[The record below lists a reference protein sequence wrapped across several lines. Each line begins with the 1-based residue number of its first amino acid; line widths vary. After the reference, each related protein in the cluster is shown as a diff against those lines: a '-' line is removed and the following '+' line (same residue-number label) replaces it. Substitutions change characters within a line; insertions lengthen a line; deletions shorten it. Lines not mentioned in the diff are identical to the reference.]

1 MAKTKQY
8 PHVEKGM
15 QYVSDVL
22 DGTVEACK
30 YIKLACQRHIDD
42 LAKQSDPHYP
52 YYFDPVKAERFCRF
66 ASMMIHT
73 KGKWARKRLVF
84 EPWQLFAFVSVFG
97 WMKRSTHKR
106 RFTEASLFVPRKNG
120 KSAMSAALGNYMLVA
135 DGEAG
140 AEVYSV
146 ASTEKQAWEVFG
158 PARFMSLW
166 NEEYKNAFGI
176 TVGAKNL
183 SVLSSGSK
191 FEPLIGSPGDGSS
204 PHCAI
209 IDEEHEHKTPDA
221 VDTMAT
227 GMGSREQPLLWR
239 ITTAGTNISGPCY
252 SNYCNCIKVLEGVI
266 ERPDVFV
273 LIFTI
278 DEGDDWKDF
287 SVWEKANP
295 NYGVSL
301 NEEFLYKKYC
311 ESMQNAEKQN
321 INKCKHLNVWANAAI
336 GWINMAKWEAC
347 ADPTL
352 QMGDFKD
359 VPCWV
364 GVDLASKIDLAA
376 MMFLFKIPNTG
387 QYAEF
392 LQGQYVLFG
401 KYYLPEE
408 TIERP
413 ENAHYRAWRD
423 LGLLTQTP
431 GARTDFAYLKEDLRK
446 FVQDEGFIVKELAYD
461 PREAE
466 YLMQDIRECEWA
478 SFPCVEVSQSPAY
491 LSEPMKEFEA
501 LYLSGNLKH
510 NGCPLLKWQASNVIK
525 KNSRNKSYYPAKER
539 AENKIDGIVASIT
552 ALSRAMAHVDETAS
566 FGIEVW

>member
-1 MAKTKQY
+1 
-8 PHVEKGM
+8 M
-15 QYVSDVL
+15 QYVAGVL
-22 DGTVEACK
+22 DGSIDACK
-30 YIKLACQRHIDD
+30 YIRLACQRHVDD
-42 LAKQSDPHYP
+42 LDHQSDPNYP
-52 YYFDPVKAERFCRF
+52 YYFDSTKAERFCRF
-66 ASMMIHT
+66 VEMMIHT
-73 KGKWARKRLVF
+73 KGKWARERLVF
-84 EPWQLFAFVSVFG
+84 EPWQLLAFVSVFG
-97 WMKRSTHKR
+97 WMKRSNHKR

-140 AEVYSV
+140 AEVYCL

-158 PARFMSLW
+158 PARQMCLW
-166 NEEYKNAFGI
+166 NSGYKDAFGI
-176 TVGAKNL
+176 TAGAKNL
-183 SVLSSGSK
+183 SVLNSGSK

-239 ITTAGTNISGPCY
+239 ITTAGTDISGPCY
-252 SNYCNCIKVLEGVI
+252 SNYCNCIKILEGVI
-266 ERPDVFV
+266 DRPDVFI

-278 DEGDDWKDF
+278 DVTDDWKDF
-287 SVWEKANP
+287 NVWKKANP
-295 NYGVSL
+295 NYGVSVY
-301 NEEFLYKKYC
+301 EEYLYKRYR
-311 ESMQNAEKQN
+311 EAMQDAEKQN

-347 ADPTL
+347 ADPAL
-352 QMGDFKD
+352 QMNDFVT

-376 MMFLFKIPNTG
+376 MMFLFKIPIVS

-392 LQGQYVLFG
+392 MRGKYVLLG

-423 LGLLTQTP
+423 RGLLIQTP
-431 GARTDFAYLKEDLRK
+431 GARTDFAYLKEDLRQL
-446 FVQDEGFIVKELAYD
+446 VQNDGVIVKELAYD

-478 SFPCVEVSQSPAY
+478 NFPCVEVSQSPAF

-501 LYLSGNLKH
+501 LYLSENLKH
-510 NGCPLLKWQASNVIK
+510 NGCPVLKWQASNVIK

-552 ALSRAMAHVDETAS
+552 ALSRAMVHVEESGS